1 MGFFDKIFG
10 QKKPTSE
17 PDKFI
22 DLTEWVKPG
31 MEKSDESVKMTV
43 KVAEIYRYEDLGN
56 LTAPVYNGN
65 MLLLDFSPV
74 AGDDF
79 MLRRITTEL
88 KQMTLDIGGDIAGV
102 GKNMF
107 IVTPSGVKIDRE
119 KIRGTY

>member
-1 MGFFDKIFG
+1 MGFFDKILG
-10 QKKPTSE
+10 QKKAVSE
-17 PDKFI
+17 SDKFI
-22 DLTEWVKPG
+22 DLTEWIEPG
-31 MEKSDESVKMTV
+31 MGTSDESVKMRV

-65 MLLLDFSPV
+65 MLLLDFSPI

-88 KQMTLDIGGDIAGV
+88 KQMASDINGDIAGV
-102 GKNMF
+102 GKNML
-107 IVTPSGVKIDRE
+107 IVTPGGVKIDRE

>member
-1 MGFFDKIFG
+1 MGFFDKILG
-10 QKKPTSE
+10 QKKPVGE

-22 DLTEWVKPG
+22 DLTEWVEPG

-65 MLLLDFSPV
+65 MLLLDFSPI

-88 KQMTLDIGGDIAGV
+88 KQMTSDIGGDIAGV
-102 GKNMF
+102 GRNMF
-107 IVTPSGVKIDRE
+107 IVTPSGVRIDRE